1 MFVGV
6 SVENYE
12 DRLYTWDGVYIHYRT
27 WLPHEPR
34 AVAVLVHGAGE
45 HLGLYEHLGERFIR
59 DGFGLVLYDLRGFG
73 YSEGR
78 CGHVTHFHEYLNDL
92 DQLVHVFRKK
102 LGNRCIYL
110 IGHSL
115 GGLIVTRYAQLRP
128 DHVDGIVLSAPA
140 LALRI
145 HVPISVRRLISIISR
160 VAPSFSINPYGL
172 MKKAQRIPRLKSM
185 VTYHVQTNKM
195 VDPLIPLKYSVR
207 WIQQLLVQTEEALQ
221 NVTSITVPTLCIC
234 GNNDTLIPS
243 DIVRL
248 FFDSLTVKEKEWL
261 LLPEFGHC
269 ILHSEQSSSVIDTL
283 IGWLKRQ
290 VQVAF
295 RE

>member
-1 MFVGV
+1 
-6 SVENYE
+6 
-12 DRLYTWDGVYIHYRT
+12 
-27 WLPHEPR
+27 
-34 AVAVLVHGAGE
+34 LVHGAGE

-73 YSEGR
+73 CSEGR

-102 LGNRCIYL
+102 LGNRHIYL

-115 GGLIVTRYAQLRP
+115 GGLIVARYVQHRS

-140 LALRI
+140 LGLRI
-145 HVPISVRRLISIISR
+145 QVPIFVKRLISVISR
-160 VAPSFSINPYGL
+160 VAPSFSVNPYSL
-172 MKKAQRIPRLKSM
+172 MKKAQRIPRLRSI
-185 VTYHVQTNKM
+185 VGDHVQTKLM
-195 VDPLIPLKYSVR
+195 DPLIPLKYSFR

-221 NVTSITVPTLCIC
+221 NVASISVPTLCIC
-234 GNNDTLIPS
+234 GQNDNLIPA
-243 DIVRL
+243 DMVRL

-261 LLPEFGHC
+261 LLPNFGHR
-269 ILHSEQSSSVIDTL
+269 ILHSEQSASAVDAL

-290 VQVAF
+290 EQAAF
-295 RE
+295 QG

>member
-1 MFVGV
+1 MSVGV

-12 DRLYTWDGVYIHYRT
+12 DRLCTWDGVHLRYRT
-27 WLPHEPR
+27 WLPHESR
-34 AVAVLVHGAGE
+34 GVAVLVHGAGE

-73 YSEGR
+73 CSEGR
-78 CGHVTHFHEYLNDL
+78 CGHITHFHEYLNDL

-102 LGNRCIYL
+102 LGNRRIYL

-115 GGLIVTRYAQLRP
+115 GGLIVARYVQHRP

-140 LALRI
+140 LGLRI
-145 HVPISVRRLISIISR
+145 HVPISVKRLISIISR
-160 VAPSFSINPYGL
+160 VAPSFSVNPYGL
-172 MKKAQRIPRLKSM
+172 IKKAQRIPRLKSF
-185 VTYHVQTNKM
+185 VTYNVQTKL
-195 VDPLIPLKYSVR
+195 VDPLIPLKYSFR

-221 NVTSITVPTLCIC
+221 NVARITVPTLCIC
-234 GNNDTLIPS
+234 GKNDTLIPE
-243 DIVRL
+243 DIVRQ

-261 LLPEFGHC
+261 LLPEFGHR
-269 ILHSEQSSSVIDTL
+269 ILHSEQSTSVIDTL

-290 VQVAF
+290 EQVAI
-295 RE
+295 RG